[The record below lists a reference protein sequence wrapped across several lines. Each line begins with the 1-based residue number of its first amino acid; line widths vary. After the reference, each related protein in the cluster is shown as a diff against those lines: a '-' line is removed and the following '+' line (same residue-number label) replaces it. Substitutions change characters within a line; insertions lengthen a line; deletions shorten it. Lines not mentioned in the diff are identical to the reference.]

1 MNVSLETWI
10 SNLAAEE
17 EDEEDEVDDEVDD
30 EEPLRGGEGSSTSS
44 SCSPL
49 VGEGGDMLLA
59 WGYGY
64 IRTRFGNC
72 GL

>member
-1 MNVSLETWI
+1 
-10 SNLAAEE
+10 
-17 EDEEDEVDDEVDD
+17 
-30 EEPLRGGEGSSTSS
+30 LRGGEGSSTSS

-59 WGYGY
+59 WGYGC